1 MWLTACRAPF
11 WRRRAQVIWTGA
23 IPARTPTAAI
33 GAMAFDYPQT
43 LVVYGTSSQEKA
55 AVELAEALGFGADAI
70 FKNDGTYGFT
80 SDFLVVL
87 GADWE

>member
-1 MWLTACRAPF
+1 MLFRSVKALGYTVNTDNAD
-11 WRRRAQVIWTGA
+11 
-23 IPARTPTAAI
+23 
-33 GAMAFDYPQT
+33 AFDYPQT
-43 LVVYGTSSQEKA
+43 LVVYGTSSQEEA

-87 GADWE
+87 GADWA